1 MAGQPQR
8 HLLHSG
14 WSVFV
19 SSKRLVAGDAFIFLR
34 TTPAEFIVPFDQYME
49 SIKSNYSA
57 GMRFKMRF
65 EAEEA
70 PEQRFTGTI
79 IGIED
84 TDTKRWAESKWR
96 CLKVVRWDENST
108 IPSPERVSP

>member
-1 MAGQPQR
+1 MHIGVLATAWHAYMA
-8 HLLHSG
+8 
-14 WSVFV
+14 
-19 SSKRLVAGDAFIFLR
+19 R
-34 TTPAEFIVPFDQYME
+34 TFFKVYYKPRATPAEFIVPFDQYME

-96 CLKVVRWDENST
+96 YLKVRWD
-108 IPSPERVSP
+108 